1 MIKPQLNMRKFP
13 RQLFTSIPVLLVFIG
28 STISSE
34 NMNSTELTE
43 STVQEYGKDVYSYR
57 DIPKQMLSHG
67 AQHSYTEFPQTSK
80 ILSSNN
86 IYPFSPDPV
95 DRHDSTKIIYNY
107 YRKDCDRTGPTIIF
121 GLVSFLAGVASFG
134 LLQNFQSEYNSTIVK

>member
-34 NMNSTELTE
+34 NMNSAELTE
-43 STVQEYGKDVYSYR
+43 STVHEYGKDVYSYR

-67 AQHSYTEFPQTSK
+67 AQHSYTG
-80 ILSSNN
+80 
-86 IYPFSPDPV
+86 
-95 DRHDSTKIIYNY
+95 
-107 YRKDCDRTGPTIIF
+107 KDIPET
-121 GLVSFLAGVASFG
+121 
-134 LLQNFQSEYNSTIVK
+134 